1 MKKEFSDLVKI
12 KKEDLKDLETKIR
25 EKNIQKESILKEIKE
40 LQNEID
46 SSSLPSEEKMGI
58 LNLFK
63 ESIKKTREAI
73 NQKKSF
79 LKNIDQE
86 LESLQESYKEA
97 SIEYEKIKY
106 IDQLSTKRYKEKI
119 QRKEQKDLDE
129 ISSLLYMRNRR

>member
-86 LESLQESYKEA
+86 LESLQESYKEV

>member
-73 NQKKSF
+73 NQKRSF

-86 LESLQESYKEA
+86 LEYLQESYKEV

>member
-106 IDQLSTKRYKEKI
+106 IDQLSPSRYKEKSKKI
-119 QRKEQKDLDE
+119 W
-129 ISSLLYMRNRR
+129 MRYHLFYI

>member
-73 NQKKSF
+73 NQKRSF

-86 LESLQESYKEA
+86 LESLQESYKEV

>member
-86 LESLQESYKEA
+86 LESLQEGYKEV

>member
-79 LKNIDQE
+79 LKNIDQG
-86 LESLQESYKEA
+86 LESLQEGYKEV